1 MKCMDQIQGQ
11 NQAYNIEVELRIEN
25 ITYARNTIGV

>member
-1 MKCMDQIQGQ
+1 MDQIQGQ